1 MTNNQDSE
9 EQSTKPQHAR
19 KKILFIDST
28 HPILKEELKNVKGI
42 GEKKFE
48 KIKDLIS
55 V

>member
-1 MTNNQDSE
+1 MPGIGNVIAQNIIDYRN
-9 EQSTKPQHAR
+9 KYG
-19 KKILFIDST
+19 LFKS
-28 HPILKEELKNVKGI
+28 KEELINVKGI